1 MVVTIFTE
9 TMENE
14 IGKESGASPFL
25 RPHWRFPLTL
35 IQGAHDLLKKT
46 PGIFS

>member
-1 MVVTIFTE
+1 MIVTIFTE

-14 IGKESGASPFL
+14 IGKECGAFRFV
-25 RPHWRFPLTL
+25 RPHRRVLL
-35 IQGAHDLLKKT
+35 NVSQGAHDLVKKT